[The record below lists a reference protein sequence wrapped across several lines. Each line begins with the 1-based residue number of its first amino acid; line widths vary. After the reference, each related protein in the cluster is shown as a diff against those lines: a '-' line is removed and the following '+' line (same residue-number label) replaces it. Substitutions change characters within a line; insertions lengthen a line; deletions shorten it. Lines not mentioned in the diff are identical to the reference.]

1 MSIHYVYI
9 CWCPWTL
16 LCIILKIVT
25 SKQTTTTLVNPWP
38 FSVKVTTAC
47 KVNFHTVKFLKKV
60 LKDYLSRYIVDS
72 SRGGGLVSQLL
83 IALISEPTL
92 QHRALLE
99 RPQSNSC
106 LFMHFDR
113 HRLRLL
119 KKLYL
124 SARYRNF
131 F

>member
-1 MSIHYVYI
+1 M
-9 CWCPWTL
+9 
-16 LCIILKIVT
+16 CIILKIVT

-60 LKDYLSRYIVDS
+60 LKDSLLRYISRYIVDS

-106 LFMHFDR
+106 LNMHFDR
-113 HRLRLL
+113 HRLL